1 MQGTKPRCR
10 HMLVVLLACAI
21 PGLALAAPPTRP
33 APKPT
38 VKPAASQDSALGQRE
53 ATQAQQ
59 AKAKA
64 KVGQSRDG
72 KKPQDA
78 SDDAARQPYQPLV
91 DTVRKSTET
100 FRDENVSESA
110 DRDRLPDPPGR

>member
-10 HMLVVLLACAI
+10 HMLVVVLACAS
-21 PGLALAAPPTRP
+21 PGLALAAPPTTP

-38 VKPAASQDSALGQRE
+38 VKPAASQDSAIRE
-53 ATQAQQ
+53 MEAQQ
-59 AKAKA
+59 AKTKA
-64 KVGQSRDG
+64 KTGQSRDDRKAQRPPNDPG
-72 KKPQDA
+72 K
-78 SDDAARQPYQPLV
+78 QPYQPLV

>member
-10 HMLVVLLACAI
+10 HMLVVMLACAS
-21 PGLALAAPPTRP
+21 PGLALSAPPTTP

-38 VKPAASQDSALGQRE
+38 VKPAASQDSALRQTE
-53 ATQAQQ
+53 AMQARQ

-64 KVGQSRDG
+64 GQSPHD
-72 KKPQDA
+72 KKAQRPPNDPA
-78 SDDAARQPYQPLV
+78 KQPYQPLV
-91 DTVRKSTET
+91 DTVRKSAET